1 MEKLTNRLGAL
12 TKEVVLLESELST
25 PSQSLLRLTQ
35 FDGGYQGFEDRL
47 YEDYG
52 IMSLDGLRYTLA
64 TVLFDE
70 KTPISELREEF
81 KLLRGKDDFVRV
93 LFDGSYARLDVNYLI
108 ARLEDEIELAKTL
121 IRIEAIKMSSIG
133 GL

>member
-1 MEKLTNRLGAL
+1 MEKLANRLGEL
-12 TKEVVLLESELST
+12 TKEVILLESELST
-25 PSQSLLRLTQ
+25 PSQSLKRLIQ
-35 FDGGYQGFEDRL
+35 SDWGYQGFEDRL

-52 IMSLDGLRYTLA
+52 IMSVEELRYTLA
-64 TVLFDE
+64 ELLFEDR
-70 KTPISELREEF
+70 TPIYELREEF
-81 KLLRGKDDFVRV
+81 KLLLGKDDFVRV
-93 LFDGSYARLDVNYLI
+93 LFDGSYARLNVEYLI

>member
-81 KLLRGKDDFVRV
+81 KLLLGKDDFVRV